1 MRINHDQLASKLS
14 QKLGPLYVI
23 TGDEPLAQ
31 MESLD
36 ALRTT
41 ARKLGFEERLSFTV
55 ERGFNWQQLTASGQE
70 MSLFA
75 TRRIVEVHIAS
86 GKPGTDGSKA
96 LQGYAARLPDD
107 TLTIITL
114 PKLDKQGQA
123 STWFSALEKAG
134 DVVMLNDVDIDRL
147 PQWIANRLKTQSQHT
162 DSNTLAFM
170 ASQIEGNLLA
180 AHQEIQKLGLLYPA
194 GQLSEA
200 NVRDAIF
207 NVSRFDAFQLGD
219 AMMTG
224 DIARTARILDGLE
237 AEGTQPIA
245 LLGMLTWSLRGVFK
259 VKRAEAMGE
268 NIASAMQEAKIWG
281 DRQVMVRKMLS
292 RVSLGQ
298 LQAAMVKLA
307 EIDRLAKGLGVGTP
321 WLEISRL
328 CIGLAKTRART

>member
-36 ALRTT
+36 ALRNT
-41 ARKLGFEERLSFTV
+41 ARKQGFEERLSFTV

-96 LQGYAARLPDD
+96 LQAYAARLPDD
-107 TLTIITL
+107 TLTMITL

-147 PQWIANRLKTQSQHT
+147 PQWIANRLKAQGQLT
-162 DSNTLAFM
+162 DANTLAFM
-170 ASQIEGNLLA
+170 ASQLEGNLLA

-259 VKRAEAMGE
+259 VKRAEALGE
-268 NIASAMQEAKIWG
+268 NVAAAMQEAKIWG